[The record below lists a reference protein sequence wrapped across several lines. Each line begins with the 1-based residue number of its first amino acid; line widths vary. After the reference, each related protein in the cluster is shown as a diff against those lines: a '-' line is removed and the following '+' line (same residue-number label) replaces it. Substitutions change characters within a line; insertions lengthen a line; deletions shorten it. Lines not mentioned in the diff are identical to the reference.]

1 MSASPGSHAVPELA
15 AAGALPLLLAAG
27 LGCGLLNALASSG
40 SALTLPLLL
49 LLGLDPATAN
59 ATNRLPV
66 VVGALSAL
74 VRFQRQGAVDW
85 RLLARLAPS
94 SLGGTVLGAVA
105 AQLLPAPD
113 LRLAVTAAV
122 LLALL
127 VVLAGLN
134 RLLAEP
140 AARPPRTDLVTQ
152 LAFFAIGC
160 WLGFIVL
167 DGATYLLLGLVLL
180 VRLPLLGANG
190 LKAALIFLSSLVTLA
205 IFADGGS
212 VAWGAGSFLAIGSL
226 AGGWLGASLA
236 ARPAARLWT
245 VRILLG
251 VIVLEAA
258 HLLSHYLPPPGPS

>member
-1 MSASPGSHAVPELA
+1 MPELA
-15 AAGALPLLLAAG
+15 AAGTLPLLLAAG

-49 LLGLDPATAN
+49 LLGMDPATAN

-66 VVGALSAL
+66 VVGALAAL
-74 VRFQRQGAVDW
+74 VRFHRQGAIDW
-85 RLLARLAPS
+85 RLLARLTPAT
-94 SLGGTVLGAVA
+94 LAGTVLGAVA

-113 LRLAVTAAV
+113 LRLAVTVAV
-122 LLALL
+122 LVALL

-134 RLLAEP
+134 RLLAD
-140 AARPPRTDLVTQ
+140 RTDQPPRTDLVAQ
-152 LAFFAIGC
+152 LVFFAVGC

-167 DGATYLLLGLVLL
+167 DGATYLLLALVLL
-180 VRLPLLGANG
+180 VRLPLLGANA
-190 LKAALIFLSSLVTLA
+190 LKSALIFLSSLVTLA

-212 VAWGAGSFLAIGSL
+212 VAWGAGSILAMGSV

-258 HLLSHYLPPPGPS
+258 NLLNHYLPPLGLS

>member
-1 MSASPGSHAVPELA
+1 MPELA
-15 AAGALPLLLAAG
+15 TFGALPLLLAAG

-49 LLGLDPATAN
+49 LLGMDPATAN

-66 VVGALSAL
+66 VVGALAAL
-74 VRFQRQGAVDW
+74 VRFQQQGAVDW

-94 SLGGTVLGAVA
+94 ALAGTALGAVA
-105 AQLLPAPD
+105 AQRLPAPD

-134 RLLAEP
+134 RLLADR
-140 AARPPRTDLVTQ
+140 ADQPPRTDLVAQ

-180 VRLPLLGANG
+180 VRLPLLGANA
-190 LKAALIFLSSLVTLA
+190 LKSALIFLSGLVTLA
-205 IFADGGS
+205 IFAGGGS
-212 VAWGAGSFLAIGSL
+212 VDWASGAVLATGSV

-258 HLLSHYLPPPGPS
+258 NLLSHYLPLVRLS

>member
-1 MSASPGSHAVPELA
+1 MPDLA
-15 AAGALPLLLAAG
+15 AAGTLPLLLAAG

-49 LLGLDPATAN
+49 MLGMDPATAN

-66 VVGALSAL
+66 VVGALAAL

-85 RLLARLAPS
+85 WLLMRLAPTA
-94 SLGGTVLGAVA
+94 LGGTILGAVA
-105 AQLLPAPD
+105 AQLLPDPD
-113 LRLAVTAAV
+113 LRLAVTAGV
-122 LLALL
+122 FVALL

-134 RLLAEP
+134 RLLGDP
-140 AARPPRTDLVTQ
+140 ADQPPRTDLVVQ

-180 VRLPLLGANG
+180 VHLPLLRANA
-190 LKAALIFLSSLVTLA
+190 LKSAMIFLSSLATLA
-205 IFADGGS
+205 IFADSGS
-212 VAWGAGSFLAIGSL
+212 VAWVSGSLLAIGSI

-236 ARPAARLWT
+236 ARPAAKVWT

-251 VIVLEAA
+251 VIMLEAA
-258 HLLSHYLPPPGPS
+258 NLLSQYLPLLNLL